1 MKKISVLAAA
11 VLFAGASIVSA
22 EGFKLNGYIRA
33 GWADTI
39 DDNDVDGD
47 TTTSNT
53 KTWLAGDYFGGSTRS
68 RLNLS
73 WSNKDET
80 AGAFV
85 RLQYTGAA
93 KNWDLTDSTEYAYA
107 WVKPFDGKLTVAAGK
122 LADDWIGSDGYEGFS
137 VIDGK
142 SGFFAGVS
150 PVEGLT
156 LGGGAVVD
164 YLRNAYKDVT
174 VPYLTV
180 TDIYGNEVSYG
191 EKPLFEY
198 NEETGRWEQKRVKT
212 ESLKADKRLG
222 YIGGKYTNDFVTADA
237 GFAFAG
243 EFYANVNITPV
254 DGLLLA
260 FEYKHDSDDI
270 LDEGTSY
277 DTAEHTFVEQVEY
290 TGIEN
295 LLFGVESYQFINDHT
310 ITYYDEKKN
319 EEVDNDN
326 ILITITPYARYE
338 FSEVFAASVES
349 TIYIN
354 DWDKGDA
361 PDNYATIVP
370 AVYLKVADGAEASVW
385 GKISTDTD
393 QENHQI
399 GTGVIFKF

>member
-11 VLFAGASIVSA
+11 VLFAGAALVSA
-22 EGFKLNGYIRA
+22 EGFKLGGYIRA
-33 GWADTI
+33 GWANTI

-53 KTWLAGDYFGGSTRS
+53 ETWLAGDYFGGSTRS

-73 WSNKDET
+73 WSNKDES

-85 RLQYTGAA
+85 RFQYTGAA
-93 KNWDLTDSTEYAYA
+93 EEWDLAGTTKYAYA
-107 WVKPFDGKLTVAAGK
+107 WVKPFDGFLTVAAGK

-156 LGGGAVVD
+156 IGGGAVVD
-164 YLRNAYKDVT
+164 YLLDAT
-174 VPYLTV
+174 VPDETSTPIIIPVTTKDGTV
-180 TDIYGNEVSYG
+180 DYTIGYSERKS
-191 EKPLFEY
+191 
-198 NEETGRWEQKRVKT
+198 TGHK
-212 ESLKADKRLG
+212 KASKRLG
-222 YIGGKYTNDFVTADA
+222 YVGAKYANDFITADA

-243 EFYANVNITPV
+243 EFYANVNVTPV
-254 DGLLLA
+254 DGLFLA
-260 FEYKHDSDDI
+260 FEFKHDSDDI

-277 DTAEHTFVEQVEY
+277 DTSENTFVEQVEY

-295 LLFGVESYQFINDHT
+295 LLFGVESYQFVNDHT
-310 ITYYDEKKN
+310 ITYYDEKSN

-326 ILITITPYARYE
+326 ILITITPYVRYD
-338 FSEVFAASVES
+338 FNDIFAASVES
-349 TIYIN
+349 TIYIS

-361 PDNYATIVP
+361 PDTYATIVP
-370 AVYLKVADGAEASVW
+370 AVYFKVADGAEASVW

>member
-93 KNWDLTDSTEYAYA
+93 EDWDLTDSTEYAYA

-164 YLRNAYKDVT
+164 YLRNAEFTVYDPVYFTTKDGDDIVIGKE
-174 VPYLTV
+174 VKIEDGKV
-180 TDIYGNEVSYG
+180 VRQSTD
-191 EKPLFEY
+191 
-198 NEETGRWEQKRVKT
+198 
-212 ESLKADKRLG
+212 SLKADKRLG

-277 DTAEHTFVEQVEY
+277 DKAEHTFVEQVEY

-326 ILITITPYARYE
+326 IRITITPYARYE